1 MKHSTIA
8 LVLALIL
15 AVGVSFL
22 LGGLVGRRLAKTP
35 QIRPDTVIV
44 EHWERDT
51 IYEPKDSFIV
61 KWKIAYLPVHD
72 TTEVHDTTHH
82 TDSVLVEVPI
92 TEKTYAGQ
100 YYHATIRGYQPEL
113 VEMWIKEKEK
123 IVTLPYRKHWGFS
136 VGPQLGYGFTPKGWQ
151 PYAGA
156 GVTIGYSF

>member
-8 LVLALIL
+8 LVVALIL
-15 AVGVSFL
+15 ATIASFA
-22 LGGLVGRRLAKTP
+22 LGYIMCQRHYDNAFKQV
-35 QIRPDTVIV
+35 DTVYV
-44 EHWERDT
+44 ERWVRDT

-123 IVTLPYRKHWGFS
+123 IVTLPYRKHLGFS
-136 VGPQLGYGFTPKGWQ
+136 VGAQVGYGITPKGWQ
-151 PYAGA
+151 PYAGI
-156 GVTIGYSF
+156 GGTLGYSF